1 MTRRNAVGRKRGRNG
16 SKRDVPQLSLPLE
29 NRRKN
34 KPAAK
39 GGLPAKTKPRL
50 RDRIVFALNCGL
62 CALLVFLLAVEVLN
76 KKDDYSPRIEVKNL
90 SVSGL
95 EKAEDGAGYEQEGSF
110 LDVALNHDEASDFNL
125 FQLEYGLQENIP
137 AAEVPDDNLQQQI
150 TRVDDLNLTN
160 EEIYHLYEEKLP
172 EDVVVH
178 DKPKQV
184 PSLPMIAIVI
194 DDMGVSV
201 SRTKDISG
209 LKYPISASFLTYAG
223 NLKDQIANSVASG
236 QEIMAHLP
244 MEPQVMQ
251 NFTPTMLTTKM
262 TDNEILS
269 ILEKMLDTIPEA
281 AAVNNHMGSKFTE
294 DKHRMAVVMKELAR
308 RKIIFL
314 DSKTTPRSAGPEQAV
329 RFGVRLTMRNVFLD
343 NKDDFK
349 YITGQLKQT
358 EEIARAKGYA
368 VAIGH
373 PKAQTYL
380 ALKAWLPTV
389 KGKGLRLVTI
399 SELSKHINQ

>member
-1 MTRRNAVGRKRGRNG
+1 MVRRNAAGRKRGRSG
-16 SKRDVPQLSLPLE
+16 SKRDAPQLSLPLE

-39 GGLPAKTKPRL
+39 GALAAKPKPRL

-76 KKDDYSPRIEVKNL
+76 KKEDYSPRIEVKNI

-95 EKAEDGAGYEQEGSF
+95 KEAEDDAGYEQEGSF

-125 FQLEYGLQENIP
+125 FQLEYGLRENVP
-137 AAEVPDDNLQQQI
+137 AAEVPADDWQRRI

-178 DKPKQV
+178 DKPSRT
-184 PSLPMIAIVI
+184 PPRPMIAIVI

-201 SRTKDISG
+201 SRTKDIAS
-209 LKYPISASFLTYAG
+209 LKYPINASFLTYAD
-223 NLKDQIANSVASG
+223 NLKAQIANSVASG

-251 NFTPTMLTTKM
+251 NYTPTMLTTKM
-262 TDNEILS
+262 TDGEILS
-269 ILEKMLDTIPEA
+269 ALRKMLDAVPEA
-281 AAVNNHMGSKFTE
+281 AAVNNHMGSRFTE
-294 DKHRMAVVMKELAR
+294 DKHRMAVVMKELSR
-308 RKIIFL
+308 RGIGFL
-314 DSKTTPRSAGPEQAV
+314 DSKTTPRSAGPEQAG
-329 RFGVRLTMRNVFLD
+329 RFGVKLTMRNVFLD
-343 NKDDFK
+343 NRDDFD

-358 EEIARAKGYA
+358 EEIARSKGYA

-389 KGKGLRLVTI
+389 RGKGLRLVHI
-399 SELSKHINQ
+399 SELSEHVTP